1 MSPLM
6 TTHQP
11 SFGRVFLGSSHWVE
25 LEIAPGIDFDVD
37 HCLELEHV
45 LAPVLRA
52 PFVVLGHCRN
62 AHTMQTDAMA
72 RSMTLP
78 GCAAVAVVLYP
89 EGNAELCAALE
100 TMADVQRT
108 PYRVFEDRDSAS
120 AWLERHLHD
129 ARDVSAAS
137 GVEIEL
143 PDPLY

>member
-1 MSPLM
+1 MPRLM

-25 LEIAPGIDFDVD
+25 LEISVGVDFDVD
-37 HCLELEHV
+37 HCLELENM
-45 LAPVLRA
+45 LAPALRA

-72 RSMTLP
+72 RSITLP

-100 TMADVQRT
+100 TMAKVQRT
-108 PYRVFEDRDSAS
+108 PFRVFQDRDPAS
-120 AWLERHLHD
+120 AWLERHLRD
-129 ARDVSAAS
+129 ARDVRAAD